1 MSLIRL
7 AEAAHLHDA
16 LDGVL
21 SQRVGGG
28 VSVDFDKTLF
38 VQVGLFVVLWLVL
51 KPLLFDPM
59 LKLFEEREKKI
70 EGTIADARK
79 IDFQSAEAKATYD
92 EALTK
97 ARAEGALERDRLRA
111 EGLKKESE
119 LLTVARAASHK
130 QLEAGRTRSQ
140 QELESARAEL
150 SKDRQSLARDVA
162 SRVLGREVQP

>member
-1 MSLIRL
+1 MSLFRL
-7 AEAAHLHDA
+7 AEAADLHDA
-16 LDGVL
+16 LHGVL
-21 SQRVGGG
+21 SQRGGG

-38 VQVGLFVVLWLVL
+38 VQVGLFILLWIVL

-92 EALTK
+92 AALAA

-111 EGLKKESE
+111 EGIKTENE
-119 LLTVARAASHK
+119 LLAAARLASQKKLEEGRQKSQGEMDAA
-130 QLEAGRTRSQ
+130 RSD
-140 QELESARAEL
+140 L
-150 SKDRQSLARDVA
+150 SKERQVLARDVA
-162 SRVLGREVQP
+162 TRVLGREVNG

>member
-1 MSLIRL
+1 MSLFRL
-7 AEAAHLHDA
+7 AEAADLHDA
-16 LDGVL
+16 LHGVL
-21 SQRVGGG
+21 SQRGGG

-79 IDFQSAEAKATYD
+79 IDLQSADAKATYD

-97 ARAEGALERDRLRA
+97 ARAAGALERDRLRA
-111 EGLKKESE
+111 EGIKKEKE
-119 LLTVARAASHK
+119 LLTAARVASQQK
-130 QLEAGRTRSQ
+130 IDEGRTQSLKEVDAARSD
-140 QELESARAEL
+140 L
-150 SKDRQSLARDVA
+150 SKERQVLARDVA
-162 SRVLGREVQP
+162 ARVLGREVNG

>member
-1 MSLIRL
+1 MSLFRL
-7 AEAAHLHDA
+7 AEAADLHDA
-16 LDGVL
+16 LHGVL
-21 SQRVGGG
+21 SQRGGG

-79 IDFQSAEAKATYD
+79 IDLQSADAKATYD

-97 ARAEGALERDRLRA
+97 ARAAGALERDRLRA
-111 EGLKKESE
+111 EGIKKENE
-119 LLTVARAASHK
+119 LLTAARVASQQK
-130 QLEAGRTRSQ
+130 IDEGRTQSLKEVDAARSD
-140 QELESARAEL
+140 L
-150 SKDRQSLARDVA
+150 SKERQVLARDVA
-162 SRVLGREVQP
+162 ARVLGREVNG